1 MKKLALVLVWFLI
14 AGWAIFAIQS
24 YASSQDTLPSES
36 EISKLKSTYP
46 ANNNRL
52 SAEMWDKMLDFLR
65 RIKIKVSSF
74 ENKFITINNKINT
87 ANTNIW
93 TINSQITSILTRLSG
108 IDTSIKD
115 LKEILNNLSS
125 RWWTSTDRIE
135 NLVTTI
141 INRRYYMC
149 KGKDVDCNDSNDVY
163 TMMVRNKADFYTN
176 WRNIIPNSVV
186 NENTQKIRENLINK
200 SKKIGDYNFCALS
213 TIANNWSK
221 HICQIFTDWSSSN
234 TQWKVARFLYE
245 NSNNGEDGFCS
256 VICF

>member
-1 MKKLALVLVWFLI
+1 MTKKMKKLALVLVWFLI

-93 TINSQITSILTRLSG
+93 TINSQITSILTRLSR

-149 KGKDVDCNDSNDVY
+149 KGKDVECNDSNDVY
-163 TMMVRNKADFYTN
+163 TMMLNNKSNFYTV
-176 WRNIIPNSVV
+176 WR
-186 NENTQKIRENLINK
+186 
-200 SKKIGDYNFCALS
+200 
-213 TIANNWSK
+213 
-221 HICQIFTDWSSSN
+221 SSSS
-234 TQWKVARFLYE
+234 TW
-245 NSNNGEDGFCS
+245 
-256 VICF
+256 